1 MKIPIE
7 TFSIVELLRSFQLAI
22 YKIESSSEMML
33 INLNQSLSQTA
44 LPEEVYLLWFPEY
57 PFGEIVCKF
66 HKFAAE
72 SFTNA
77 TVFTITAFTIER

>member
-1 MKIPIE
+1 M
-7 TFSIVELLRSFQLAI
+7 FRL
-22 YKIESSSEMML
+22 
-33 INLNQSLSQTA
+33 SLYFAA
-44 LPEEVYLLWFPEY
+44 LPDEVYMLWYPEY
-57 PFGEIVCKF
+57 PFNENVCKF